1 MCKKER
7 AERGVALEHAVILTE
22 FTPSWCRY
30 PLIRFLEANG
40 YDVAYTTCV
49 MLPTAQTNL
58 MDTSSSFRLGTTS
71 TGPAPNVDPS
81 QKLAITVSTSRFCRG
96 MKCTGRRGAM
106 TSSFGLTHSDL
117 RTPVVLLIL
126 PGCLVR

>member
-49 MLPTAQTNL
+49 DVAYRPNELDGHKLFISVGHDEYWSGAQRRSVTEARDHGL
-58 MDTSSSFRLGTTS
+58 H
-71 TGPAPNVDPS
+71 
-81 QKLAITVSTSRFCRG
+81 LAFLSGNEVYWKTRCDDF
-96 MKCTGRRGAM
+96 
-106 TSSFGLTHSDL
+106 
-117 RTPVVLLIL
+117 
-126 PGCLVR
+126 